1 MNNFAQPPIMDTK
14 RLHVFRRLQA
24 QHVALSLLLRQK
36 PVPPQLLLAVGLST
50 ADYNPEVPVNYAMY
64 VVCVVN

>member
-1 MNNFAQPPIMDTK
+1 MNDFSQPPVMDSK

-36 PVPPQLLLAVGLST
+36 PVPAQLLLAVGLPT
-50 ADYNPEVPVNYAMY
+50 ADYNPEVPVKYAMCA
-64 VVCVVN
+64 VCVVK